1 MSGTNAVISYR
12 DGRPDERRSYRHR
25 AMAMLRAQYPT
36 MVTLERRGRIVV
48 WASASD
54 MADDLGAEAGE
65 QHALAVVTV
74 TGERTYQVWP

>member
-1 MSGTNAVISYR
+1 MSAVVSYR

-25 AMAMLRAQYPT
+25 ALAMLRVKYPT

-54 MADDLGAEAGE
+54 MADDLGAETGE
-65 QHALAVVTV
+65 ECAVAVVTV
-74 TGERTYQVWP
+74 TGERAPMGWA